1 MVDNHNAPSRASSS
15 SFPARPRP
23 AVMRVLLCPVTGV
36 CVVLLRPPSC
46 VVVLFGS
53 KVFSTS
59 GGRSRGGGGKGGGG
73 AKPSPP
79 RFCRHPPPATFSFTG
94 VPLSARHLF
103 RFVCPSPAPSPPW
116 FSFTGGTFCFCN
128 AELTPEQKAEL
139 VMSLKVLWLL
149 SASFPLSLLFFCCSA
164 WCRFHWRGHLSD
176 SVYSVLVQNKLE
188 GLVAQHMDVL
198 ESLTPKVLKR
208 VNLLRDIQVI
218 QRQYHILLTRTL

>member
-23 AVMRVLLCPVTGV
+23 AVMRVLLCPVAGV

-46 VVVLFGS
+46 VVLLFGS

-139 VMSLKVLWLL
+139 VMSLKVL
-149 SASFPLSLLFFCCSA
+149 
-164 WCRFHWRGHLSD
+164 
-176 SVYSVLVQNKLE
+176 
-188 GLVAQHMDVL
+188 
-198 ESLTPKVLKR
+198 
-208 VNLLRDIQVI
+208 
-218 QRQYHILLTRTL
+218 

>member
-23 AVMRVLLCPVTGV
+23 AVMRVLLCPVAGV

-46 VVVLFGS
+46 VVLLFGS

-59 GGRSRGGGGKGGGG
+59 GGRSRGGGGKGDGG

-139 VMSLKVLWLL
+139 VMSLKVFRLL
-149 SASFPLSLLFFCCSA
+149 SASFPLSLPFYFFATLCVVPISPCAFYLILLFTPRL
-164 WCRFHWRGHLSD
+164 CRTSWRGWSR
-176 SVYSVLVQNKLE
+176 STRMCSR
-188 GLVAQHMDVL
+188 A
-198 ESLTPKVLKR
+198 SLPRSGSASTCSEIFR
-208 VNLLRDIQVI
+208 
-218 QRQYHILLTRTL
+218 